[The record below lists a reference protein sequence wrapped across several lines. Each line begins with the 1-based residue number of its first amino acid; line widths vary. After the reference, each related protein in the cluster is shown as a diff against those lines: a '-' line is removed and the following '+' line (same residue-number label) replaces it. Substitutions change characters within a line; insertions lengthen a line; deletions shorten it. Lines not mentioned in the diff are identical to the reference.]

1 MCSRVLN
8 KFCFRL
14 RGERFTVEELMV
26 DTLFYL
32 FATLTLVSALSVV
45 LNRKP
50 VNSVV
55 AMIVTIVGVA
65 ANLFLLDAPFLA
77 TLLIM
82 VYAGAV
88 IVLFLFVIMLMDPDV
103 PALKRGWFG
112 SALGGVFFFALCAAG
127 TVWLFGFS
135 GAVPVF
141 EASAGEVPAALAYS
155 NDATAF
161 GWPLFTK
168 YVVLV
173 EASALLLL
181 AAMVSVFMLHS
192 RRRGKAETCGCSC
205 QK

>member
-1 MCSRVLN
+1 
-8 KFCFRL
+8 
-14 RGERFTVEELMV
+14 MV

-32 FATLTLVSALSVV
+32 FATLTLVSALLVV

-112 SALGGVFFFALCAAG
+112 SALGGVVFFALCAAG

-135 GAVPVF
+135 GAVSAIDAKT
-141 EASAGEVPAALAYS
+141 ASNVSPLLAYS
-155 NDATAF
+155 N
-161 GWPLFTK
+161 
-168 YVVLV
+168 
-173 EASALLLL
+173 
-181 AAMVSVFMLHS
+181 
-192 RRRGKAETCGCSC
+192 
-205 QK
+205 

>member
-1 MCSRVLN
+1 
-8 KFCFRL
+8 
-14 RGERFTVEELMV
+14 MV
-26 DTLFYL
+26 DTLFCL
-32 FATLTLVSALSVV
+32 FAALTLVSALLVV
-45 LNRKP
+45 VNRKP
-50 VNSVV
+50 VNCVV
-55 AMIVTIVGVA
+55 AMILTIVGVS

-112 SALGGVFFFALCAAG
+112 TAVGGLIFFALCAAG

-135 GAVPVF
+135 GALDGT
-141 EASAGEVPAALAYS
+141 SAGTVAEPLAYS
-155 NDATAF
+155 NSASQF
-161 GWPLFTK
+161 GRLLFTK

-181 AAMVSVFMLHS
+181 AAMVAVFMLHS
-192 RRRGKAETCGCSC
+192 RRRGNAESESCACG
-205 QK
+205 KN